1 MNMMT
6 RTASDW
12 IEQYRPPEAADTWD
26 RAEGPFVRE
35 VVRKTKPVSAA
46 DAYKLMAAL
55 AAFVLWAT
63 RQDIALQAETLLTP
77 GNMEE
82 YLATGPPQNWAY
94 STVVGARWAIRRVG
108 SAATRRAPWQ
118 PASPKP
124 RNKTLTIPYT
134 GAQINRYRD
143 AAEKQSTHRRRHYMR
158 AALAFHHG
166 AGLHPSELRHLRGTD
181 VEAADGYYLVHLTDR
196 HTSESRAPE
205 RVTVVHNSYT
215 ETVRALLAEAPSGH
229 LAVHSGTPTIPVL
242 HGLQYSLEYSE
253 QLPPMTARRLRL
265 TWLSNALN
273 TPVPLKAV
281 LTAAGLNALDFA
293 ALTPSLVDN
302 DPATHLRHIAESP
315 PCPLAASGSVAA

>member
-1 MNMMT
+1 MNKTT
-6 RTASDW
+6 RTVSEW
-12 IEQYRPPEAADTWD
+12 IEQYRPPEAPDTWD
-26 RAEGPFVRE
+26 SAEGPFVRE

-46 DAYKLMAAL
+46 DAYKLMAVL
-55 AAFVLWAT
+55 SAFVTWAVS
-63 RQDIALQAETLLTP
+63 QDIALHAETLLTP
-77 GNMEE
+77 DRMEE
-82 YLATGPPQNWAY
+82 YLAAGTPQHWAY

-118 PASPKP
+118 PAPPKP

-134 GAQINRYRD
+134 ATQINRYRD
-143 AAEKQSTHRRRHYMR
+143 AAGKQSTHRRRHYMR

-166 AGLHPSELRHLRGTD
+166 AGLHPSELRHLRGND
-181 VEAADGYYLVHLTDR
+181 IEAADGYYLIHLTDR

-205 RVTVVHNSYT
+205 RVTAVHTSYT
-215 ETVRALLAEAPSGH
+215 ETVRTLLAEAPTGH
-229 LAVHSGTPTIPVL
+229 LAVHAGAPTIPVL
-242 HGLQYSLEYSE
+242 HGLQNSLEYSE

-273 TPVPLKAV
+273 TPVPLRSV

-302 DPATHLRHIAESP
+302 DPATHLGHIAGAALRP
-315 PCPLAASGSVAA
+315 AAASASAAA